1 MQSYDV
7 VMIAVLVVAT
17 LVGAWRGLV
26 WQLASLLSLVASYFV
41 ALKLSPLV
49 TPLVGGQ
56 PPWNRIV
63 VMLGLCVL
71 TSLIIWGVFRKMA
84 HLLAKLKLKTLD
96 RQFGA
101 VVGLGV
107 GALLCVVITLFAAA
121 LLPEVE
127 RQAVVRSRTG
137 YCLAVG
143 LAKAHSVLPDEAYQV
158 LSPYL
163 REAREYLDRRGP

>member
-1 MQSYDV
+1 
-7 VMIAVLVVAT
+7 
-17 LVGAWRGLV
+17 
-26 WQLASLLSLVASYFV
+26 
-41 ALKLSPLV
+41 
-49 TPLVGGQ
+49 
-56 PPWNRIV
+56 
-63 VMLGLCVL
+63 MLGLCVL